1 MEKIIAFAFLL
12 ISITGYGQ
20 DDRRKKDSMVL
31 FAPTG
36 KGVTD
41 GEPVSEKIGIN
52 GGRLISSDK
61 KVEII
66 IPAGA
71 LSSETMI
78 SIQPVTN
85 LCKSGIGKTYRFEP
99 SGLKFLVPATLV
111 FHYTDEDTANG
122 S

>member
-1 MEKIIAFAFLL
+1 MKKIIAISFLL
-12 ISITGYGQ
+12 ISITVYGQ
-20 DDRRKKDSMVL
+20 EDRRKKDSIAL

-41 GEPVSEKIGIN
+41 GEPVTEKIGIN

-71 LSSETMI
+71 LPSETMI

-85 LCKSGIGKTYRFEP
+85 LSISGIGKRPFAE
-99 SGLKFLVPATLV
+99 L
-111 FHYTDEDTANG
+111 ANRLF
-122 S
+122 SVRAN